1 MSKERWDIISPVL
14 MRVSLLFTS
23 TGLALV
29 AFLGALPVR
38 AQEIPGVSL
47 PGVPNASAQAQQSF
61 GNDAAVTPRAAVGVS
76 VDAAGLVGLPDDG
89 TREALSLA
97 DVLRIADAEAAD
109 LRIAAE
115 RVVQSEANLR
125 RAWAGVLPQV
135 NLNGSWQLA
144 CTGGG
149 ADVLSCADRT
159 TNLVDPDQLEQQ
171 ANLLEGLAQVFN
183 TAADA
188 SNDPEQAAD
197 LRAQAAEMQAGADS
211 ARDQAKD
218 VEPVVVQPANVF
230 SSTLTIA
237 VPLFNGRAFPLL
249 LNAYEAVDVAGHARD
264 QVKNALLYSTTR
276 AYHGAVA
283 AKKLVGIAE
292 RQLESAARHKA
303 ATAARVEAQTQ
314 PPLSLRRA
322 ELEELRAK
330 QQLANAR
337 NSYEVSIATL
347 GLVLGREEAFDVVEP
362 SAVAMVSVPGANDL
376 STLLEQALSARPDV
390 QAQRKALEIARRGE
404 LDAWMMF
411 APSVNLVAA
420 ARATSFTQ
428 GFVRDPVTGT
438 LSITATLPLYDGG
451 LRYAA
456 LKDSAS
462 RVREESIRAR
472 QLEDRVRAQ
481 VRGNARD
488 VAVKQDALAL
498 SKESA
503 AVARTAHEQAQAM
516 FDAGVGTA
524 LDVSDTALAL
534 FVAENDLARAEL
546 DLQLARIGF
555 TYVTG
560 APIYAR

>member
-1 MSKERWDIISPVL
+1 M
-14 MRVSLLFTS
+14 
-23 TGLALV
+23 
-29 AFLGALPVR
+29 
-38 AQEIPGVSL
+38 SL
-47 PGVPNASAQAQQSF
+47 PGVPNASAQQSF
-61 GNDAAVTPRAAVGVS
+61 GSDATSTPRASVGVS
-76 VDAAGLVGLPDDG
+76 VDAAGLVALPDDG
-89 TREALSLA
+89 TREALTLH
-97 DVLRIADAEAAD
+97 DVLRIADVEAAD
-109 LRIAAE
+109 VRVAAE
-115 RVVQSEANLR
+115 RVIQSEATLR
-125 RAWAGVLPQV
+125 RAWSGVLPQV

-144 CTGGG
+144 CTAGGV
-149 ADVLSCADRT
+149 DVLSCADRT
-159 TNLVDPDQLEQQ
+159 TNLVDPGQLDQQGK
-171 ANLLEGLAQVFN
+171 LLEGLAQVFN

-188 SNDPEQAAD
+188 TNDPEQAAD
-197 LRAQAAEMQAGADS
+197 LRAQAAELQAGADD
-211 ARDQAKD
+211 AREQAKN
-218 VEPVVVQPANVF
+218 VVPVVVQPANVF

-249 LNAYEAVDVAGHARD
+249 LNAYQAVDVAGHARD

-292 RQLESAARHKA
+292 HQLESASKHKA

-330 QQLANAR
+330 QQLANAH

-347 GLVLGREEAFDVVEP
+347 GLVLGREKAFDVVEP
-362 SAVAMVSVPGANDL
+362 EATAVVSVPTNLDG
-376 STLLEQALSARPDV
+376 LLEHALTARPDV

-462 RVREESIRAR
+462 RVREETIRAR
-472 QLEDRVRAQ
+472 QLEERVRAQ

-488 VAVKQDALAL
+488 LRVKQDALAL

-503 AVARTAHEQAQAM
+503 AVAGTAHEQAQAM
-516 FDAGVGTA
+516 FDAGVGTS

-546 DLQLARIGF
+546 DVQLARIGF

-560 APIYAR
+560 TPVYE

>member
-1 MSKERWDIISPVL
+1 
-14 MRVSLLFTS
+14 MRVSLVVLFVGTAIVAAVP
-23 TGLALV
+23 GL
-29 AFLGALPVR
+29 

-47 PGVPNASAQAQQSF
+47 PGVPNAAAQQSF
-61 GNDAAVTPRAAVGVS
+61 GNDAAATPRASVGVS

-89 TREALSLA
+89 TREALTLT

-109 LRIAAE
+109 VRVAAE

-125 RAWAGVLPQV
+125 RAWSGLLPQV

-149 ADVLSCADRT
+149 VDVLSCADRT
-159 TNLVDPDQLEQQ
+159 TNLVDPDQLDQQ
-171 ANLLEGLAQVFN
+171 ANLLEGLAQVFI

-211 ARDQAKD
+211 AREQAKN

-337 NSYEVSIATL
+337 NSYDVSVATL
-347 GLVLGREEAFDVVEP
+347 GLVLGREQAFDVVEP
-362 SAVAMVSVPGANDL
+362 EAVAKVAVPASLDA
-376 STLLEQALSARPDV
+376 LLEQALTSRPDV

-488 VAVKQDALAL
+488 VRVKQDQLAL

-560 APIYAR
+560 APVYARN